1 MPPATG
7 RVEEMAD
14 RTSMNSAPRLPRELN
29 LGCGRER
36 REGWLNVDRAA
47 QVAPDLEWD
56 LDRFPYPLPE
66 SHFEHIF
73 AGDIVEHLDDIPAFM
88 REAHR
93 LLVAGGVLE
102 ITTPHFSC
110 ANSYTDP
117 THRHHLGYFSL
128 DCFTRGHRLD
138 YYVDARFELV
148 ERQIVFP
155 QTLLNRLIGR
165 MANRHPAA
173 YERRYAW
180 IFPAWFL
187 IFRLSALK

>member
-1 MPPATG
+1 
-7 RVEEMAD
+7 MAD
-14 RTSMNSAPRLPRELN
+14 RTNAIAAPTLPRELN
-29 LGCGRER
+29 LGCGRKR
-36 REGWLNVDRAA
+36 REGWLNVDRAV
-47 QVAPDLEWD
+47 QVVPDLVWD

-66 SHFEHIF
+66 SHFERIF
-73 AGDIVEHLDDIPAFM
+73 AGDIVEHLEDIPAFM

-93 LLVAGGVLE
+93 LLVAGGMLE

-117 THRHHLGYFSL
+117 THRHHLGYFSF
-128 DCFTRGHRLD
+128 DYFTRGHDLD
-138 YYVDARFELV
+138 YYADARFALV

-155 QTLLNRLIGR
+155 QTPLNRLIGR
-165 MANRHPAA
+165 ISNRYPAA

-187 IFRLSALK
+187 MVRLTALK